1 MAHSSSR
8 VNNKMFEEWIEK
20 FPWLIVNNIKNTR
33 LSAVKVLTCLAC
45 VDTMRVINTKMLAD
59 KQRKLL
65 DLFTVYQK
73 SFVLRKYP
81 ITKNAPG
88 SKICDTQLKSPI
100 LIG

>member
-1 MAHSSSR
+1 MAHSSRR

-33 LSAVKVLTCLAC
+33 LSSVKVFTCLAC

-88 SKICDTQLKSPI
+88 IKICDTQLKSPI
-100 LIG
+100 LN